1 MNTARKQLLKKVLGD
16 LPLTAEAYWLF
27 RQSGKPPG
35 TRFSLQGLQT
45 NLSGIISQVSPFAEK
60 AKAGKKLFIFATLHY
75 WIEHVTLL
83 GCVLRG
89 MGHEVSL
96 AYLPYFDWF
105 QPLTD
110 RFDVRRQNIY
120 ARSVLKPVES
130 LFQVIPFLDS
140 QVPDDDLPDE
150 LDAMIR
156 LVAKYDTQYAL
167 QIEDVDPASELYCL
181 RLERDRYAAK
191 AALAWLS
198 ENRPDVVIVPNG
210 TILENGAIY
219 RVARYLNIPVVTY
232 EFCDQRDRIWLM
244 QNAEVMRQEIDD
256 LWNSRKDLPFRPE
269 QLERVQSLFEARQHG
284 AAWEHFARRWQAVP
298 IQGEEKVKAEL
309 GLDDRPIVV
318 MATNVLGD
326 SLTLGRQVFSETM
339 TRWLERTVEYFSRRP
354 DIQVVVRVHPGEVK
368 TRGPSMVDV
377 VHKTLPQLPE
387 NIHIVGPR
395 DKTNTYDLIG
405 VAKLGLVY
413 TTTVG
418 MEMAMSGLP
427 VIVAGQTH
435 YRGKGFTLD
444 PDSWMAYFDL
454 IEQVLSQSDKTW
466 LTKEQVERAWHYA
479 YVFFFNLPIPYPW
492 HLVRVWE
499 DYQKRPIADV
509 LNAENRKLYEPVF
522 NYLAGEPLDWSKIAD
537 HG

>member
-1 MNTARKQLLKKVLGD
+1 MNKTRKQFLKKVLGD
-16 LPLTAEAYWLF
+16 LPLTAETYWLL

-45 NLSGIISQVSPFAEK
+45 NLPGIISQVAPFAEK
-60 AKAGKKLFIFATLHY
+60 AEAGKKVFIFATLHY

-83 GCVLRG
+83 GCVLKG

-110 RFDVRRQNIY
+110 RFDIRRQNIY
-120 ARSVLKPVES
+120 ARNVLKPVES

-140 QVPDDDLPDE
+140 QFPDDDLPDE

-167 QIEDVDPASELYCL
+167 QIEDVDPDSELYCL

-269 QLERVQSLFEARQHG
+269 QLERVQSLFNARQHG

-298 IQGEEKVKAEL
+298 IQGEEKVKTEL

-377 VHKTLPQLPE
+377 VNKALPQLPE

-405 VAKLGLVY
+405 AAKLGLVY

-444 PDSWMAYFDL
+444 PDSWMTYFDL
-454 IEQVLSQSDKTW
+454 IEQVLSQPDKIW

-499 DYQKRPIADV
+499 DYQKRSITDV
-509 LNAENRKLYEPVF
+509 FKSENRKIYEPAF